1 MGQSRAKQILYW
13 IWAIMAII
21 IILSLLLTKRTYAQ
35 DPKYSNLSE
44 KEQEIAEKMEKKYLG
59 MNEFRTGK
67 ETEGEIG
74 EEERVGNHIERY
86 FGDVEI
92 ASDKVIGSDILV
104 VKGTL
109 TLYGQVEG
117 TILTLFGDIHLEAD
131 AYVEGDVVCVDGKI
145 WKDRNAFVE
154 GDIIERQSSNHYN
167 RVSDEE
173 RQEQE
178 IHVTTE
184 HHRPKR
190 KIVRHNFQSDHE
202 PVYADYN
209 RVDGLT
215 LGFNFPSSEWWRKEQ
230 KRIGV
235 IGKVG
240 YSFSSKNIQYQIG
253 LERCVFPIF
262 ACTVGAEAHDMTDTQ
277 DRWII
282 SDLENALGAF
292 LINED
297 FRDYYKREGFSIY
310 AKNRFFDQLSLKF
323 GYHNDKINNLEKN
336 TEWAVFGKSKD
347 FRPNPWALPYGY
359 CLNEIAAGNDPH
371 MNLQSYS
378 FNLVYDTRDDD
389 ENPERGWFI
398 NLFAEKAG
406 NGLKSDL
413 DFQRQILD
421 VRRYQPLGWDEGLD
435 LRLRIGSS
443 NGVLPP
449 MYWFDLGGLSTL
461 RGYRHKE
468 FTGDRMLLANIE
480 YTLET
485 SELDWT
491 LFDEMNLVLFVDS
504 GCAWFAESNTPEM
517 QSYWPMDPKYVDKM
531 NEKKLDDSFS
541 SLTWSS
547 LKTNVGI
554 GLSSDDDDF
563 RINFAKRTDVGDGDI
578 VVTIRL
584 KKEF

>member
-1 MGQSRAKQILYW
+1 M
-13 IWAIMAII
+13 
-21 IILSLLLTKRTYAQ
+21 
-35 DPKYSNLSE
+35 
-44 KEQEIAEKMEKKYLG
+44 
-59 MNEFRTGK
+59 
-67 ETEGEIG
+67 
-74 EEERVGNHIERY
+74 
-86 FGDVEI
+86 
-92 ASDKVIGSDILV
+92 
-104 VKGTL
+104 
-109 TLYGQVEG
+109 
-117 TILTLFGDIHLEAD
+117 
-131 AYVEGDVVCVDGKI
+131 
-145 WKDRNAFVE
+145 
-154 GDIIERQSSNHYN
+154 
-167 RVSDEE
+167 
-173 RQEQE
+173 
-178 IHVTTE
+178 
-184 HHRPKR
+184 
-190 KIVRHNFQSDHE
+190 
-202 PVYADYN
+202 
-209 RVDGLT
+209 
-215 LGFNFPSSEWWRKEQ
+215 
-230 KRIGV
+230 
-235 IGKVG
+235 
-240 YSFSSKNIQYQIG
+240 
-253 LERCVFPIF
+253 
-262 ACTVGAEAHDMTDTQ
+262 
-277 DRWII
+277 
-282 SDLENALGAF
+282 
-292 LINED
+292 
-297 FRDYYKREGFSIY
+297 
-310 AKNRFFDQLSLKF
+310 
-323 GYHNDKINNLEKN
+323 
-336 TEWAVFGKSKD
+336 
-347 FRPNPWALPYGY
+347 
-359 CLNEIAAGNDPH
+359 
-371 MNLQSYS
+371 QSYS

-517 QSYWPMDPKYVDKM
+517 QLYWPMDPKYVDKM

-554 GLSSDDDDF
+554 GLSSEDDDF